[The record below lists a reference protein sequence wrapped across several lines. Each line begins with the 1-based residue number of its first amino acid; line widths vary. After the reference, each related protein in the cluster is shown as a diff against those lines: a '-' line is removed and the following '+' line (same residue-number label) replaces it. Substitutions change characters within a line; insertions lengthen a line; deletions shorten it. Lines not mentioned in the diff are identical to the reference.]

1 MATTYDTYR
10 RAPRGASASAVR
22 RQIRRFLLPSAFVV
36 LVPAVIGFLGSDA
49 LALRLVRVSSRDAP
63 LEKEVCEYLSV
74 PERANTLFFPTRSL
88 AEQALRCPR
97 VKSVRVDR
105 ELPHAIVVHV
115 EPRNPAFALTS
126 GSNYVM
132 VDEEGVLLFQTHAPG
147 KQYPRVDD
155 RSSVPRILGGRLNQQ
170 CLATVLACMDGA
182 RQAGM
187 KPGFVLD
194 LGTAYDYRML
204 TPDKTPVLLGG
215 PDNMVRKVIIAAS
228 TEQHLRKRG
237 ARAEYIDVTVVT
249 NPRYKLAERDRRAQ

>member
-10 RAPRGASASAVR
+10 REPRGASANMVR
-22 RQIRRFLLPSAFVV
+22 RQIRRFLCPAALVV

-49 LALRLVRVSSRDAP
+49 LALRQVRVSSTDAA

-88 AEQALRCPR
+88 AEQALKCPR
-97 VKSVRVDR
+97 VKSARVDR
-105 ELPHAIVVHV
+105 ELPHAMVVHV
-115 EPRNPAFALTS
+115 KPRIPAFALTS
-126 GSNYVM
+126 GPNYVM

-147 KQYPRVDD
+147 RQYPRVDD
-155 RSSVPRILGGRLNQQ
+155 RSSAPRMLGGKLNEQ
-170 CLATVLACMDGA
+170 CLATVLACIGGA
-182 RQAGM
+182 RQAKM
-187 KPGFVLD
+187 QPGFLLD

-204 TPDKTPVLLGG
+204 TQGRTPVLLGG
-215 PDNMVRKVIIAAS
+215 PDNMVRKVIIAGS

-249 NPRYKLAERDRRAQ
+249 NPRYKLRRGDRRAP